1 MNCGETAGF
10 LFRHECGREADA
22 TCQLCGKP
30 ICALHTRP
38 VQAQILCIDCVK
50 RVYPAGPPEQQLPG
64 AAPQPGPTPGVPGQ
78 PGAPV
83 QPAAA
88 TQQPGSRYDSPWYTY
103 DDPYWYTSRHYPRY
117 HHTDFT
123 TDDRRAFDPQAAGA
137 GKGAD
142 QGFETDASAS

>member
-22 TCQLCGKP
+22 TCQLCGKA

-50 RVYPAGPPEQQLPG
+50 RAYPMGPPEQPAPG
-64 AAPQPGPTPGVPGQ
+64 ADAQPAQPAVPGQ
-78 PGAPV
+78 PGAPA
-83 QPAAA
+83 QPPG
-88 TQQPGSRYDSPWYTY
+88 TQPRSTPYDSPWYTY
-103 DDPYWYTSRHYPRY
+103 DDPYWYTSSHYPRY

-123 TDDRRAFDPQAAGA
+123 TADRQAFEPQAAGA

-142 QGFETDASAS
+142 DAFETDPSAS